1 MAYTHAP
8 KYHQVADV
16 LREEITNGVLPPA
29 APLPSE
35 AQLMVRFDV
44 SRPTARSAIA
54 ALRAEGLVTVLHGK
68 GAFVRLATDRPTHTH
83 ARAITRTSDTG
94 APARF
99 ADADLDTDQ
108 WRPVEDPAHYRADA
122 TAELA
127 LALGMAEHAPL
138 FVGDRLLT
146 DKAGRRL
153 SHRLYVPVATCV
165 DIPALTEDPFRTP
178 GELYGILTAAGHHL
192 AFTDAVRAKM
202 PTPDDAATLRVP
214 DATPML
220 LIRRTITATPAAD
233 QPNTTPVVLAMEET
247 RLSAEDTQ
255 LSYPV
260 IPTVITDAG
269 PRLTVV

>member
-1 MAYTHAP
+1 MAYSHAP

-16 LREEITNGVLPPA
+16 LREEITDGVLPPA

-35 AQLMVRFDV
+35 AQLMARFGV

-68 GAFVRLATDRPTHTH
+68 GAFVRRGTDRPTHTH
-83 ARAITRTSDTG
+83 PRAITRSPGVG

-99 ADADLDTDQ
+99 TDADLDTGL
-108 WRPVEDPAHYRADA
+108 WHPAEAPTHYRADA

-127 LALGMAEHAPL
+127 LALGVAEHAPL

-153 SHRLYVPVATCV
+153 SHRLYLPVATCV

-178 GELYGILTAAGHHL
+178 GELYAILTAAGHQL
-192 AFTDAVRAKM
+192 GFTDTVRAKM
-202 PTPDDAATLRVP
+202 PTPDDAATLHIP

-220 LIRRTITATPAAD
+220 LIRRTIAAAPAAD
-233 QPNTTPVVLAMEET
+233 RPDTTPVVLALEET

-255 LSYPV
+255 LSYTV
-260 IPTVITDAG
+260 TPTVIDDAG